1 MKLGKQTLRTSKL
14 TAADLGA
21 RERQISRAL
30 GRLKACRDIL
40 AALEVDELYVFAE
53 KSYNAGIDAVS
64 AFAHEL
70 EKAVD
75 ALDAGSPYNG
85 KTTKAGLKT
94 LAADKPKKSR

>member
-1 MKLGKQTLRTSKL
+1 LGKQTLRTSKL
-14 TAADLGA
+14 TAADLAA
-21 RERQISRAL
+21 RERQIARAL

-40 AALEVDELYVFAE
+40 EALEVDELFVFAE

-75 ALDAGSPYNG
+75 ALDAGSPYSS

-94 LAADKPKKSR
+94 LAAEKRKKNR